1 MSFRRKI
8 QGITDMPKLL
18 AVVGGLI
25 ICAGIDLLWQSRNQ
39 IRFWVEEYGKFV
51 LEAWR
56 RPSSLRGEAS
66 MDAFLSRRASVE
78 VILGF
83 GLALIV
89 GPVMLAVSLTLLLY
103 PR

>member
-1 MSFRRKI
+1 
-8 QGITDMPKLL
+8 MPKLM

-39 IRFWVEEYGKFV
+39 IRFW
-51 LEAWR
+51 LEAYAKFFLGIWR
-56 RPSSLRGEAS
+56 RPSALRGIASVEA
-66 MDAFLSRRASVE
+66 LLNRRASVE
-78 VILGF
+78 VLLGL
-83 GLALIV
+83 GLALVV